1 MLKKGGVVNRLFNTF
16 GLSRNADIT
25 HILDTTRSKLIFYW
39 VFLLT
44 FIECVYLL
52 VASISI
58 AEMGTISPLFCNK
71 AQASPYRG
79 ASGIVK
85 KNLILE

>member
-1 MLKKGGVVNRLFNTF
+1 MNRLFNTF

-39 VFLLT
+39 FFLLT

-52 VASISI
+52 VASITI
-58 AEMGTISPLFCNK
+58 AEIGTISPLF
-71 AQASPYRG
+71 AIRPRQVLIAMLL
-79 ASGIVK
+79 VLLK
-85 KNLILE
+85 KNKF